1 MLTQLGE
8 LCAIYA
14 KRARGI
20 FLFSHYL
27 SFFFFVVHVY
37 VCGKVL
43 SRDTICVEATELSPL
58 LTSDAYV
65 LCLFLFFSFL
75 VEILMYISAFALLQ
89 NAAAFFL
96 FVCLFVCFLSV
107 SLI

>member
-1 MLTQLGE
+1 MPN
-8 LCAIYA
+8 
-14 KRARGI
+14 ARGASLCSVI
-20 FLFSHYL
+20 ISL
-27 SFFFFVVHVY
+27 FFFFVVHVY

-89 NAAAFFL
+89 NAAAFFCL
-96 FVCLFVCFLSV
+96 FVCLFVSSLSP
-107 SLI
+107 